1 MDETIQK
8 IVERHMRF
16 NKADYSAYPRYE
28 TSGGNFGRKL
38 RADSSAYP
46 RCALLCLS
54 KARQYDM
61 QAYFMQQ
68 YRVQHATCPI

>member
-16 NKADYSAYPRYE
+16 NKADY
-28 TSGGNFGRKL
+28 
-38 RADSSAYP
+38 SAYP